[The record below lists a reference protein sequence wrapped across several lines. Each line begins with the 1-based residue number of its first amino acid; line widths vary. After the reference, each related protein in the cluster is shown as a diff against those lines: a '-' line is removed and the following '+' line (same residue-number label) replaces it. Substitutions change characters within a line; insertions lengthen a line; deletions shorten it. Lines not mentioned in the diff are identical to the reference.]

1 MKRSTTD
8 QAKGKMHELAGSA
21 KEKMGRAT
29 NNPRV
34 TAEGQDQKLGG
45 KMQKKV
51 GQIEKVFNG

>member
-8 QAKGKMHELAGSA
+8 QAKGKVHEVAGSA

-29 NNPRV
+29 NNPRL

-45 KMQKKV
+45 KVQKKV